1 MARRRNRAPALRLG
15 SYDFHPAMIVT
26 VVAVR
31 MVQVTFH
38 QVIDMASMRYGL
50 VATIGPMPM

>member
-1 MARRRNRAPALRLG
+1 
-15 SYDFHPAMIVT
+15 MIVT

-38 QVIDMASMRYGL
+38 QVIDVVSMRYCL
-50 VATIGPMPM
+50 MAAVGPMPM